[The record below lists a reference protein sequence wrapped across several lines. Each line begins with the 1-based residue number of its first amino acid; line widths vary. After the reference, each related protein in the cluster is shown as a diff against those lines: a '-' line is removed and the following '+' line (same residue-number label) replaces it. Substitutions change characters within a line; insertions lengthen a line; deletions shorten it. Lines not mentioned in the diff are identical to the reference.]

1 MLDANLKRAAAPSK
15 RLTYEV
21 VQAFIAAWWQ
31 SESIHEV
38 CSRTGMERRDASNLA
53 AGLRKRGIPM
63 KSMKLVIKGKKMC
76 FLTDADYQRLKLHA
90 VELQER
96 AERLAAIER
105 EAAEIQRKY
114 RQVTG

>member
-1 MLDANLKRAAAPSK
+1 MSDDNLKRAADPS
-15 RLTYEV
+15 RHSTYDAMR
-21 VQAFIAAWWQ
+21 AFIAAWWQ

-38 CSRTGMERRDASNLA
+38 CSKTGMERRDASNLA

-63 KSMKLVIKGKKMC
+63 KSMKLVVKGKKMC
-76 FLTDADYQRLKLHA
+76 FLTEADYKRLKVHA

-114 RQVTG
+114 RTVT